1 MALAQ
6 RVREAIN
13 NVDLQVQTTDDGI
26 MLRLPDLGMSV
37 PLQSLLGLTGS
48 EAEQLVMEEVG
59 STSLFGAR
67 FRMNAA
73 RALLL
78 PRGNPRRR
86 MPLWLQ
92 RLKALDL
99 LQTVRQFPSFPILV
113 ETYREVLQDAF
124 DMQGLKTTLADIA
137 AGDIRVH
144 TVQTDAPSP
153 FAASLQFGFVMDWLY
168 GDDTPRAEQRAAL
181 LSLDRSLLD
190 EVMGAE
196 GSDDITL
203 EAIEQ
208 TLAERRG
215 TAPGRRARTDD
226 ELAHL
231 VDRAGDLSGEEVRA
245 RIATSEEGVRG
256 DPFADLLANR
266 RVIAIRLGSDETKE
280 WRFIL
285 TETYPR
291 YISAFG
297 PESLARVR
305 GMGEAGRGGTS
316 ELIEHDAAALIPDVL
331 RHPAINAS
339 VARREILA
347 RFLTQSGPVTVREIH
362 ERYGWETEWVE
373 SRLTE
378 WERTGK
384 LIRGKFRRGL
394 QDIEWCSRRVV
405 EIGRRRALAALR
417 KQIEAVELPQF
428 AAFMQR
434 WQHLDE
440 RDRLEGAAG
449 TAAVIRQLYGIAR
462 PAVAWDRDYLRARVR
477 SYDATWLAQFSATGE
492 PVWTGEG
499 KYDPESGAMP
509 LARVRFFERGTGA
522 TWLGAQQEAVLS
534 ENAEKVRATIDAEGA
549 SFIGDV
555 QAITGLTMLSVRE
568 AIRELV
574 AWGLVTNDT
583 VEALREIARWKPMVP
598 RTAPDPTS
606 WLPADYTPSPSR
618 RIVQRRPNLRKLPK
632 WRRPDRPGAAASG
645 WTGRWSLV
653 QRRGTLGPDLPE
665 EEKAERIARQWL
677 ARYGIVSRDWWRR
690 ERPPVSWR
698 SIYRVLKRLEFRGE
712 VRRGYF
718 VRGLGGAQF
727 ALPDAV
733 EWLRAVAS
741 DDQPAVGFV
750 VMAASDP
757 ANVYNLPLELVD
769 RDPLSKPRGSGALL
783 VMRGGRVAIAVE
795 GRGRRFTVAEWLSPE
810 EIAEAK
816 KALLEHLRGERSAR
830 YLM

>member
-6 RVREAIN
+6 RMREAIN
-13 NVDLQVQTTDDGI
+13 NTDLQVQTTDDGI
-26 MLRLPDLGMSV
+26 MLRLPDLGMTAPV
-37 PLQSLLGLTGS
+37 QSLFGLTGT

-137 AGDIRVH
+137 TGNIRVH
-144 TVQTDAPSP
+144 TVQTNAPSP

-190 EVMGAE
+190 EVMGGE

-215 TAPGRRARTDD
+215 TAAGRRSRTDD

-231 VDRAGDLSGEEVRA
+231 LDRAGDLSGEEVRT
-245 RIATSEEGVRG
+245 RIATAEEGVRG
-256 DPFADLLANR
+256 DPFGELLANR
-266 RVIAIRLGSDETKE
+266 RMIAIQLGSEGAKE

-297 PESLARVR
+297 AESLVRVR
-305 GMGEAGRGGTS
+305 GTTDLVER
-316 ELIEHDAAALIPDVL
+316 DATALIPDVL
-331 RHPAINAS
+331 RHAAINAS

-347 RFLTQSGPVTVREIH
+347 RFLAQSGPVTVQEIH
-362 ERYGWETEWVE
+362 DRYGWQREWIE
-373 SRLTE
+373 SRLAE
-378 WERTGK
+378 WERTEK
-384 LIRGKFRRGL
+384 LIRGKFRREV

-417 KQIEAVELPQF
+417 KQIEAVELTHF
-428 AAFMQR
+428 SAFMQR

-449 TAAVIRQLYGIAR
+449 TATAIRQLYGIGR
-462 PAVAWDRDYLRARVR
+462 PATAWDRDYLRARVR
-477 SYDATWLAQFSATGE
+477 GYEPTWLSQFSATGE

-499 KYDPESGAMP
+499 NYDPESGAIP

-522 TWLGAQQEAVLS
+522 TWLADQQEPVLS
-534 ENAEKVRATIDAEGA
+534 ENGEKVKSTIAAEGA
-549 SFIGDV
+549 SFIGDI
-555 QAITGLTMLSVRE
+555 QALTGLTMLSVRE

-583 VEALREIARWKPMVP
+583 VEALREIARWKPLAP

-606 WLPADYTPSPSR
+606 WLPADYTPSPNR
-618 RIVQRRPNLRKLPK
+618 RIVQRRPNLRRLPK
-632 WRRPDRPGAAASG
+632 WRRPDRPGAAPSG

-653 QRRGTLGPDLPE
+653 RRRGTLGPDLSE
-665 EEKAERIARQWL
+665 EERAERIARQWL
-677 ARYGIVSRDWWRR
+677 ARYGIVSREWWRR

-698 SIYRVLKRLEFRGE
+698 AIYRELKRLEFRGE

-718 VRGLGGAQF
+718 VKGLGGAQF
-727 ALPDAV
+727 AVPDAV

-741 DDQPAVGFV
+741 EDQSAVGFV

-757 ANVYNLPLELVD
+757 ANVYNLPLELAD
-769 RDPLSKPRGSGALL
+769 RDPLSRPRGSGALL

-795 GRGRRFTVAEWLSPE
+795 ARGRRFTVADGLSADE
-810 EIAEAK
+810 TAAAT
-816 KALLEHLRGERSAR
+816 KALLEHLRGERGAR
-830 YLM
+830 YFI